1 MTERLPHEDR
11 IIEALRAQWSRVQ
24 ATAAYRSGALVE
36 ARIILTPN
44 GLKIE
49 VSTRATRSVDAIE
62 PGAR

>member
-36 ARIILTPN
+36 ARIILTLN
-44 GLKIE
+44 GIKIE
-49 VSTRATRSVDAIE
+49 VSARATRSVDAVE